1 MKVMKGAIQRKERKK
16 RIQCNV
22 TTVFRYVRSV
32 KSIIFGSGGKVGN
45 LAK

>member
-22 TTVFRYVRSV
+22 TTVFRYMSAV